1 MYQANTLTEKLD
13 GGALTIKYSEETTKR
28 FPADWQ
34 RARDKLVRALRL
46 AKRVVAAAGDK
57 LDDMVNRP
65 HVGERG
71 RDADYQTLLHH
82 FHLGTVPALRPEGD
96 TSARGRRPEHLA
108 NRGAVLTAWQQR
120 GTQWQAAKPSA
131 PAGSARFGGPAVG
144 DERGESYVEKFLAWD
159 DLLRI
164 RDRFKKVAVGL
175 GQPLLISDLYG
186 RTAQWKGKEAAA
198 KQAET
203 VRGLV
208 LPRKQERLKLLND
221 TALMA
226 KRERGDLV
234 YTPDQLG
241 SIKIDFPQLLSVTEP
256 LLGVAQ
262 TIVHEAT
269 HKFFDA
275 NDYAYAYEPAYDAL
289 SASQSLMNADSY
301 AWTAVSLYRG
311 HTIRYYAYFIGE
323 ET

>member
-13 GGALTIKYSEETTKR
+13 GGALTIKYSEETTKC

-34 RARDKLVRALRL
+34 RAKEKLVRALGL
-46 AKRVVAAAGDK
+46 AKRVVARAGDK

-65 HVGERG
+65 HVPEKG

-82 FHLGTVPALRPEGD
+82 FHLGTVPTLRPEGD
-96 TSARGRRPEHLA
+96 TSARGRRREHLA

-131 PAGSARFGGPAVG
+131 PAGSARSGGPAVG
-144 DERGESYVEKFLAWD
+144 DERGEAYVEKFLAWD
-159 DLLRI
+159 ELLTI
-164 RDRFKKVAVGL
+164 RNRVKKVAVGL

-186 RTAQWKGKEAAA
+186 RTAHRQGKEAAA

-208 LPRKQERLKLLND
+208 LPRKHEMLKLAND

-234 YTPDQLG
+234 YAPDQLG
-241 SIKIDFPQLLSVTEP
+241 SIKINFPQLLSVTEA
-256 LLGVAQ
+256 LLGVAR

-275 NDYAYAYEPAYDAL
+275 LDYAYVHEQAYDAL
-289 SASQSLMNADSY
+289 TPSQSLMNADSY
-301 AWTAVSLYRG
+301 AWTAISLYRG
-311 HTIRYYAYFIGE
+311 HTIRYDSYFIGE